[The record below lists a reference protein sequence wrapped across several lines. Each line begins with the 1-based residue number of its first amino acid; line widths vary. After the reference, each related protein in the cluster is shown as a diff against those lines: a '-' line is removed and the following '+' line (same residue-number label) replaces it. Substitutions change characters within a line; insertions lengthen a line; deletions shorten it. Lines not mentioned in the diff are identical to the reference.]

1 MLNLLAWAER
11 FVSTPSVSN
20 DGNAQIAVRACE
32 LLGEIGIEAHRE
44 TTRLDGTVYQ
54 TVIADLGPRDRPDGL
69 LLLTHLDTVPP
80 GELEAWTATGANPWR
95 PTREGDRLYGLG
107 SADAKVDMVCKAA
120 GLAGVDHSRLCRPVR
135 LVGTFGEEIG
145 LLGVRW
151 LIENGLVEGFRYALV
166 GEPSELV
173 AIHAHKGRRVYEAR
187 IPLERLTNPAG
198 SVERC
203 SFQGRSAHTST
214 PELGENA
221 LDAALKRLAREDV
234 IGLVDLSGGE
244 AVNKVPERSELQV
257 LVAGA
262 ESGETPAAW
271 EPAPLVEFHSA
282 WHVLL
287 SQLRDHRDPIFDPDH
302 SVGSLGRAVIRDD
315 TALLELD
322 LRPIPGIDRDELVAP
337 LEHLAEMRA
346 LRVNPPLST
355 PLDSPL
361 MQAVVAAQE
370 SLGLGRRVGTK
381 STCTEAGV
389 LSSAGLDAVVIGAGP
404 SVGNVHRPNE
414 YTRIA
419 ELHTARDIYREVIQ
433 RLCVEEAGSC
443 S

>member
-1 MLNLLAWAER
+1 MLNLLAWAEK
-11 FVSTPSVSN
+11 FVSTPSVSS

-32 LLGEIGIEAHRE
+32 LLGEIGIAARRE
-44 TTRLDGTVYQ
+44 TTHLDGTVYE
-54 TVIADLGPRDRPDGL
+54 TVIADLGPRDHPDGL

-80 GELEAWTATGANPWR
+80 GEPEAWTATGANPWR

-120 GLAGVDHSRLCRPVR
+120 GLAGVDRSRLRRPVR
-135 LVGTFGEEIG
+135 VVGTFGEEIG

-151 LIENGLVEGFRYALV
+151 LIDNGLVEGFRYALV

-187 IPLERLTNPAG
+187 IPLERLKNPAG
-198 SVERC
+198 RVERC
-203 SFQGRSAHTST
+203 SFRGHSAHTST

-221 LDAALKRLAREDV
+221 LDAALERLARDDV

-262 ESGETPAAW
+262 ESGEMPAAF
-271 EPAPLVEFHSA
+271 EPAPLVQFHSA
-282 WHVLL
+282 WHGMLG
-287 SQLRDHRDPIFDPDH
+287 QLRDHRDPIFDPDH
-302 SVGSLGRAVIRDD
+302 SVGNLGRAVLRDD
-315 TALLELD
+315 SALLEFD
-322 LRPIPGIDRDELVAP
+322 LRPIPGIDTDELIAP

-361 MQAVVAAQE
+361 MQAVAAAQE

-414 YTRIA
+414 YTRIP
-419 ELHTARDIYREVIQ
+419 ELHMARDLYREVIQ
-433 RLCVEEAGSC
+433 RLCVEEAGRC